1 MTKAEIKSII
11 NGVNTN
17 KDIKW
22 NVEENTLEKIVLTNS
37 YDKCVK
43 FTIKIGADCITVR
56 DNHMGNAVEYLLKG
70 DSRYDDYNN
79 DIDGVRRATKA
90 TVNYFNLT
98 Y

>member
-1 MTKAEIKSII
+1 MNKATIKHTII
-11 NGVNTN
+11 GVNTN

-22 NVEENTLEKIVLTNS
+22 DVAENTPERIVLTNS

-56 DNHMGNAVEYLLKG
+56 DDHMFHAVEYLLKG
-70 DSRYDDYNN
+70 DSRFDDYNN
-79 DIDGVRRATKA
+79 DIDGIKLAIKA
-90 TVNYFNLT
+90 TVNYFNRT